1 MTLKIKRLLLV
12 EISSLFETVFFLR
25 YLNCLGETYSID
37 QAGL

>member
-12 EISSLFETVFFLR
+12 EISFLRQYFLR
-25 YLNCLGETYSID
+25 YLDCLGETYSID